1 VFVAVKHLQES
12 RDTMTTI
19 AERQD
24 GHELAVNESSRKSDV
39 PDLLDATVEAHGGLA
54 RWKEVSSVK
63 IDVSITGAIWDVK
76 GQHDVL
82 KDIVMVADTQREH
95 VTTSFVGQ
103 DRTTSFEPDRVA
115 VQTSDGTVLEST
127 DDPEKSFE
135 GQTADSPWGPIHVA
149 YFSGEALWTYLNT
162 PFLYLQARFAKEEI
176 DSIEVEGE
184 TWRRLKVIFPEEVK
198 SHTREQIFCFG
209 PDGLLR
215 RHDYS
220 VDILGGATG
229 LNYASDYQEVDG
241 LMFPTKRRVYAYEG
255 DYQLVPEPLL
265 VAVDITRITL
275 LA

>member
-12 RDTMTTI
+12 RDKMTT
-19 AERQD
+19 AAGRHD
-24 GHELAVNESSRKSDV
+24 GQQLAVNEPSMHRDV
-39 PDLLDATVEAHGGLA
+39 PDLLDAAMVAHGGLA
-54 RWKEVSSVK
+54 RWNEVSSVK
-63 IDVSITGAIWDVK
+63 IDASITGAIWYVK
-76 GQHDVL
+76 GQPDVL
-82 KDIVMVADTQREH
+82 KDIVMVADTQRER

-115 VQTSDGTVLEST
+115 VRRSDGTILESS
-127 DDPEKSFE
+127 DDPEKAFE
-135 GQTADSPWGPIHVA
+135 GQTADSPWGAIHVA

-162 PFLYLQARFAKEEI
+162 PFLYAQPRFAKEEI

-184 TWRRLKVIFPEEVK
+184 TWRRLKVIFPDEVK

-215 RHDYS
+215 RHDYT

-255 DYQLVPEPLL
+255 DYQLIPEPLL

-275 LA
+275 A